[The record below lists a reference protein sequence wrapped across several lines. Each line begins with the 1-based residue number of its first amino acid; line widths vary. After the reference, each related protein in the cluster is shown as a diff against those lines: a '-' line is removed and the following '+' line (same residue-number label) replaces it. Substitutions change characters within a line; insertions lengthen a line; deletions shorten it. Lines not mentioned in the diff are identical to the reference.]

1 MCGSATQ
8 QRQSLS
14 GGGGESLVASR
25 PTNGEG
31 ARSLRVRE
39 RKTLVDWKA
48 GGLRGTS
55 GEGEAGASASPWGAL
70 VAGAMGGAFDLRE
83 GRENES
89 QPMVFL
95 SPLNAGLGTL
105 DWEQNRLRHFANR

>member
-55 GEGEAGASASPWGAL
+55 GEGEAGASASPWGA
-70 VAGAMGGAFDLRE
+70 FELRE